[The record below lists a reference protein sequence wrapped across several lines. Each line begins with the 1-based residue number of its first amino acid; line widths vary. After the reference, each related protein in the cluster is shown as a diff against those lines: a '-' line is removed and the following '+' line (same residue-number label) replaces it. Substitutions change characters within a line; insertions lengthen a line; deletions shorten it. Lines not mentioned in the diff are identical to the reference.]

1 MRALPLV
8 LLVVATSREAA
19 AQQFVCNT
27 IRQGDTAARLA
38 LRLTN
43 SAHNLHEPWFQ
54 ILDPTISRFV
64 PKAAY
69 DTIRPGWKVC
79 IARDTAISR
88 PTQQKTVPSN
98 RAGPATIPLFDRLAA
113 MSLPYAWMMAV
124 AILTPLLASPLAK
137 KYLDR
142 RRAMLDSMA
151 GFAIAFVREFGRP
164 LPRRH
169 AADQPIKVRIRCAP
183 YRARLDILLAPN
195 SGHSYPNVSDH
206 RKNLDYDIDRV
217 LRLVPHE
224 PFIRGEPYSRGDWV
238 VIPFQAKAA
247 VTQEGAR

>member
-8 LLVVATSREAA
+8 LLFVAASGDAA

-27 IRQGDTAARLA
+27 IRQGDTAAHLA

-43 SAHNLHEPWFQ
+43 SAHNMHQPWFQ

-64 PKAAY
+64 PKDAY
-69 DTIRPGWKVC
+69 DAIRPGWKVC
-79 IARDTAISR
+79 IARDTATSR
-88 PTQQKTVPSN
+88 PTQQKAVPSD
-98 RAGPATIPLFDRLAA
+98 RARPATIPLFDRLAA
-113 MSLPYAWMMAV
+113 MDLTYAWMMAV
-124 AILTPLLASPLAK
+124 AILTPLLASVVAT

-142 RRAMLDSMA
+142 RRAMLDSMV

-169 AADQPIKVRIRCAP
+169 AADQPIKARMRCAP

-195 SGHSYPNVSDH
+195 NGHSYPNVSDH
-206 RKNLDYDIDRV
+206 RKNLEYDIERV
-217 LRLVPHE
+217 LRLMPHE
-224 PFIRGEPYSRGDWV
+224 PFICGEPYKRGDWV
-238 VIPFQAKAA
+238 VIPFQVKA
-247 VTQEGAR
+247 V